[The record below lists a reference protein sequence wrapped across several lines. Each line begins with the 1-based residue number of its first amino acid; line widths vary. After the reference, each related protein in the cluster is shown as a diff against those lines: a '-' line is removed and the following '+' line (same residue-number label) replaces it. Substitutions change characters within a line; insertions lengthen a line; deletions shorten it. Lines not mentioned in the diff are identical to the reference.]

1 MNAVELALA
10 AEQVGGH
17 GRVLVLHEH
26 VAVIQRDAQVRA
38 VCSVE
43 NHAGHTHGVDE
54 RVRALLV
61 GFVLN
66 RDLEVG
72 RVVANLLEC
81 GYELVEDASVGDLEA
96 VVKAVVAEP
105 DGHRVATG
113 SAAVVARLVA
123 ELKGFRGKGIIGIAQ
138 VTVEEGVAEAQRAAV
153 QLQVVSCE
161 LGGHVLSRDTCAV
174 LGVVEVDVR
183 EAHALELR
191 EHAIKILAAIAK
203 IGVDTSCKLHAST
216 SFTFVLDRFCPFEH
230 LIYIRNS
237 IRAAACAPGLTL

>member
-1 MNAVELALA
+1 MSNSKRILAALLAGAMVSAAAAGSMPLWAALLGLFASVVLLNAVC
-10 AEQVGGH
+10 G
-17 GRVLVLHEH
+17 
-26 VAVIQRDAQVRA
+26 I
-38 VCSVE
+38 
-43 NHAGHTHGVDE
+43 
-54 RVRALLV
+54 LL
-61 GFVLN
+61 G
-66 RDLEVG
+66 
-72 RVVANLLEC
+72 
-81 GYELVEDASVGDLEA
+81 ASSRTAEA
-96 VVKAVVAEP
+96 VLP
-105 DGHRVATG
+105 ATHN
-113 SAAVVARLVA
+113 RP
-123 ELKGFRGKGIIGIAQ
+123 
-138 VTVEEGVAEAQRAAV
+138 AV

-191 EHAIKILAAIAK
+191 EHAIKILVAIAK